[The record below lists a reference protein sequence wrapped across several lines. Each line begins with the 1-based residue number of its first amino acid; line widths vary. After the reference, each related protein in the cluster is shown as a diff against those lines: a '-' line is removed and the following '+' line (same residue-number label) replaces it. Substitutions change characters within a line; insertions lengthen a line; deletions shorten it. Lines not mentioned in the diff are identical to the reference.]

1 MNYRKFLIAALLV
14 MSFSVQAKDITITR
28 LTCEMREGRVTISDA
43 PRLGWQMSSPE
54 NGTRQ
59 TAYEI
64 EVRDVWAGKVVWN
77 SGKVKSARSQLVSC
91 ADAALEKDRH
101 YTWRV
106 RVWDEADTPSA
117 WSAPSIS
124 VS

>member
-1 MNYRKFLIAALLV
+1 
-14 MSFSVQAKDITITR
+14 MSFAVQAKVITVTR
-28 LTCEMREGRVTISDA
+28 LTGEMREGRVTTSDT

-77 SGKVKSARSQLVSC
+77 SGKVYDTVTSFSFYIMKILYDLFSNSQHLIFV
-91 ADAALEKDRH
+91 E
-101 YTWRV
+101 
-106 RVWDEADTPSA
+106 
-117 WSAPSIS
+117 
-124 VS
+124 

>member
-14 MSFSVQAKDITITR
+14 MSFAVQAKDITVTR
-28 LTCEMREGRVTISDA
+28 LTCEMRDGRVTTSDT

-64 EVRDVWAGKVVWN
+64 EIRDVWAGKVVWN
-77 SGKVKSARSQLVSC
+77 SGKVKIRSKPVGFLCGCGLGEGQ
-91 ADAALEKDRH
+91 AL
-101 YTWRV
+101 YL
-106 RVWDEADTPSA
+106 ACPCLG
-117 WSAPSIS
+117 
-124 VS
+124 

>member
-14 MSFSVQAKDITITR
+14 MSFAVQAKDITVTR
-28 LTCEMREGRVTISDA
+28 LTCEMREGRVTTSDT

-77 SGKVKSARSQLVSC
+77 SRSKPVGFLCGCGLGEGQALYLACSC
-91 ADAALEKDRH
+91 LG
-101 YTWRV
+101 
-106 RVWDEADTPSA
+106 
-117 WSAPSIS
+117 
-124 VS
+124 